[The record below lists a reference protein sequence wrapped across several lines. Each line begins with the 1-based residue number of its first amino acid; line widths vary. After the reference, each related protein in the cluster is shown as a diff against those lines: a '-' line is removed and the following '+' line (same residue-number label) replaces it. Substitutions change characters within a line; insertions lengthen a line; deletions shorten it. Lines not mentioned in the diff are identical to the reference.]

1 MNQSNDFARSLAA
14 ICKSG
19 NLSLVEFSRMLDVP
33 KTTLKNIM
41 DNGNATLS
49 TALRIADHLNVP
61 LSLLTGEVISVEDI
75 ESLAVLI
82 HYFAWIKPVA
92 KDRGV
97 VIENTCSIMEIL
109 QRKPCITPPA
119 QDEQAT

>member
-61 LSLLTGEVISVEDI
+61 LSL
-75 ESLAVLI
+75 
-82 HYFAWIKPVA
+82 A

>member
-1 MNQSNDFARSLAA
+1 MTVLLLSMYFSFQTAS
-14 ICKSG
+14 KSSSEG
-19 NLSLVEFSRMLDVP
+19 
-33 KTTLKNIM
+33 TTFPRC
-41 DNGNATLS
+41 S
-49 TALRIADHLNVP
+49 QRYQ
-61 LSLLTGEVISVEDI
+61 SLLTGEVISAEDI